1 MPGRENES
9 QAQTAHGTPLPAKRL
24 RPARRAGD
32 VSPTAVSIP
41 TSPGACKECGAAL
54 PPGAAFCLK
63 CGAPTGV
70 PPEPETGTLE
80 RLQAALKDRYRID
93 RELGAG
99 GMATVFLA
107 HDLRHERDVAIKVLH
122 PELAASMGAERFER
136 EIRLAAK
143 LNHPHILG
151 LFDSGEADNLFYY
164 VMPFVQ
170 GESLRDRITRES
182 MLPVDDALQI
192 TYEVADALGAA
203 HALGIVHR
211 DIKPENILLA
221 GGHALVAD
229 FGVARAASEAGEKL
243 TQTGMAVGTP
253 TYMSPE
259 QAMGETVGPTSDLY
273 ALGCVVYEM
282 LTGQPPF
289 TGANARAIMA
299 RHTMEAVPSIR
310 LVREAVPDE
319 VEEAVLALLAK
330 VPADRPQSA
339 KEFLDMLAAPT
350 GTGTTRRL
358 GSRITTARRTAAVTR
373 RPPVWRRPVAWAAA
387 AAVLIVAAGGA
398 LLLRRH
404 PARAGGATGGLDPH
418 HIAVL
423 YFRDQSGGKLGYV
436 VDGLT
441 EGLIRALREVPTL
454 SVVSATGVEP
464 YRQSALPRDSIARAL
479 SVGTLVLGDL
489 EQNGDRLRV
498 TLRLIDGAS
507 GADFERTSFEQ
518 PAKSLVT
525 ISDTLAAQ
533 AALLIRRRLGEE
545 IAMRQ
550 VSSEARNPD
559 AWSLYQQAERLRKDG
574 DAAGDTAVLARD
586 YAQADTL
593 LAQAEQ
599 LDPKWTDPPVLR
611 GELDYLRSRRAGTP
625 ADIDQWTVRG
635 LTHVNRALGLDSD
648 DPDALELRGNLR
660 YWRWLNNIVGDPAAA
675 KQLLQDAKNDLETAT
690 RLRPS
695 QAGAWATLSHLY
707 YNSPNSS
714 LVDVNLAA
722 RRALEEDAFLGNADK
737 IMERLFLSSFDL
749 GQFSDAAHW
758 CELGHRRFPASPK
771 LTECRLWL
779 MTTRQVPA
787 DPRMAWRLI
796 DSVIAV
802 TPATDTAYQ
811 RLYDQPLVAGVL
823 ARAGAADSA
832 RRLLQRS
839 RADVVID
846 HTRDIAYNA
855 AIMYTLL
862 GDKRAAL
869 DQLGLYLS
877 ANPNRRSGLADDPGW
892 QFADL
897 KNDPGFRQLVG
908 AAR

>member
-1 MPGRENES
+1 VP
-9 QAQTAHGTPLPAKRL
+9 
-24 RPARRAGD
+24 
-32 VSPTAVSIP
+32 PT
-41 TSPGACKECGAAL
+41 
-54 PPGAAFCLK
+54 
-63 CGAPTGV
+63 
-70 PPEPETGTLE
+70 PEPEGDTLG
-80 RLQAALKDRYRID
+80 RLQAALKDRYRIE
-93 RELGAG
+93 RQLGAG

-136 EIRLAAK
+136 EIKLAAK

-211 DIKPENILLA
+211 DIKPENILLS

-273 ALGCVVYEM
+273 ALGCVAYEM

-310 LVREAVPDE
+310 LVRDAVPEE
-319 VEEAVLALLAK
+319 VEEAILAVLAK
-330 VPADRPQSA
+330 VPADRPQTSG
-339 KEFLDMLAAPT
+339 EFLALLAAPT
-350 GTGTTRRL
+350 GTGVTRRL

-373 RPPVWRRPVAWAAA
+373 RPPVWRRPPAWAAA
-387 AAVLIVAAGGA
+387 AAVLVVAAGGA
-398 LLLRRH
+398 LLLRHRGA
-404 PARAGGATGGLDPH
+404 PAARATGGLDPH

-423 YFRDQSGGKLGYV
+423 YFRDQSGGQLGYV

-441 EGLIRALREVPTL
+441 EGLIRALREVPAL

-464 YRQSALPRDSIARAL
+464 YRRSDLPRDSIARAL

-489 EQNGDRLRV
+489 ERNDDRLRV

-518 PAKSLVT
+518 PAKNLVT
-525 ISDTLAAQ
+525 IGDTLASQ

-550 VSSEARNPD
+550 IRNEARDPD
-559 AWSLYQQAERLRKDG
+559 AWSLYQQAARLRKDG
-574 DAAGDTAVLARD
+574 SAADDSTTLARD
-586 YAQADTL
+586 FAAADSM
-593 LAQAEQ
+593 LAQASKV
-599 LDPKWTDPPVLR
+599 DPRWTDPPVLR
-611 GELDYLRSRRAGTP
+611 GQLAYLRSRRYGGDPQAADRWIRAGLAH
-625 ADIDQWTVRG
+625 ADEALAIDR
-635 LTHVNRALGLDSD
+635 D
-648 DPDALELRGNLR
+648 DPDALELRGDLR
-660 YWRWLNNIVGDPAAA
+660 YWRWLLNLEGTPDSARQLLEAA
-675 KQLLQDAKNDLETAT
+675 KGDLETAVKLN
-690 RLRPS
+690 RH
-695 QAGAWATLSHLY
+695 QAGAYATLSHLY

-722 RRALEEDAFLGNADK
+722 RRALEEDAFLDNADV
-737 IMERLFLSSFDL
+737 ILSRLFFSSYDL
-749 GQFSDAAHW
+749 GQFPDAEHW
-758 CELGHRRFPASPK
+758 CTEGRRRFPADFHF
-771 LTECRLWL
+771 TECRLWM
-779 MTTRQVPA
+779 MTTRQDSA
-787 DPRMAWRLI
+787 DPHLAWRLR
-796 DSVIAV
+796 DSVVALS
-802 TPATDTAYQ
+802 PPGGRAYAG
-811 RLYDQPLVAGVL
+811 LYDQAIVGWIL

-832 RRLLQRS
+832 RHLLQRTV
-839 RADVVID
+839 ADAVTD
-846 HTRDIAYNA
+846 PARDVAYVKSMA
-855 AIMYTLL
+855 YAYL
-862 GDKRAAL
+862 GDKGPAI
-869 DQLGLYLS
+869 DQLKLYLS
-877 ANPNRRSGLADDPGW
+877 FNPSRRQGLAQDPGW
-892 QFADL
+892 QLASL
-897 KNDPGFRQLVG
+897 ANDPAFRAAVA

>member
-1 MPGRENES
+1 M
-9 QAQTAHGTPLPAKRL
+9 
-24 RPARRAGD
+24 
-32 VSPTAVSIP
+32 
-41 TSPGACKECGAAL
+41 
-54 PPGAAFCLK
+54 
-63 CGAPTGV
+63 

-80 RLQAALKDRYRID
+80 RLQAALQDRYRIE
-93 RELGAG
+93 RQLGAG

-136 EIRLAAK
+136 EIKLAAR

-151 LFDSGEADNLFYY
+151 LFDSGEAGSLFYY

-170 GESLRDRITRES
+170 GESLRDRITREQ

-211 DIKPENILLA
+211 DIKPENILLS

-259 QAMGETVGPTSDLY
+259 QAMGDVVGPTSDLY

-310 LVREAVPDE
+310 LVRDTVPEE

-330 VPADRPQSA
+330 VPADRPQTA
-339 KEFLDMLAAPT
+339 KDFLDMLAAPGTT
-350 GTGTTRRL
+350 GATRRL
-358 GSRITTARRTAAVTR
+358 GSRITAARRVSGPAR
-373 RPPVWRRPVAWAAA
+373 RAPPWRRPVVWAAA
-387 AAVLIVAAGGA
+387 GAVVLAAAGGA
-398 LLLRRH
+398 LLLRHRGPPVAH
-404 PARAGGATGGLDPH
+404 VTGGLDPH

-423 YFRDQSGGKLGYV
+423 YFRDQSGGKLSYV

-441 EGLIRALREVPTL
+441 EGLIRALREVQQL

-464 YRQSALPRDSIARAL
+464 YRRSDLPRDSIARAL
-479 SVGTLVLGDL
+479 GVGTLVLGDL
-489 EQNGDRLRV
+489 EENAGRLRV

-507 GADFERTSFEQ
+507 GADFQRASFEQ
-518 PAKSLVT
+518 PATNL
-525 ISDTLAAQ
+525 ISIGDTLAAQ

-550 VSSEARNPD
+550 ISNQARNPD
-559 AWSLYQQAERLRKDG
+559 AWSLYQRAERLRKDG
-574 DAAGDTAVLARD
+574 EAAPDTATLARD
-586 YAQADTL
+586 FTQADTL
-593 LAQAEQ
+593 LGQAEQ

-611 GELDYLRSRRAGTP
+611 GTLAYLRARRGGKP
-625 ADIDQWTVRG
+625 AAIEPWIVRG
-635 LTHVNRALGLDSD
+635 LAHVNRALDLDRD

-660 YWRWLNNIVGDPAAA
+660 YWRWLNNIVGDPTAA
-675 KQLLQDAKNDLETAT
+675 KQLLQYAKNDLETAT

-707 YNSPNSS
+707 YNFPTSS

-722 RRALEEDAFLGNADK
+722 RRALEEDAFLGNADV
-737 IMERLFLSSFDL
+737 IMSRLFLSSFDL
-749 GQFSDAAHW
+749 GQFSDAEHW
-758 CELGHRRFPASPK
+758 CQEGGRRFPTKPR
-771 LTECRLWL
+771 LVDCRLWL
-779 MTTRQVPA
+779 MTTQQESPNPA
-787 DPRMAWRLI
+787 LAWRLL
-796 DSVIAV
+796 DSVV
-802 TPATDTAYQ
+802 SLTPADDTAYW
-811 RLYDQPLVAGVL
+811 RLYDQTLVAGVL
-823 ARAGAADSA
+823 GRAGAVDSA

-839 RADVVID
+839 RADANTD
-846 HTRDIAYNA
+846 PTHDIAYNE

-862 GDKRAAL
+862 GDKGAAV
-869 DQLGLYLS
+869 DQLKVYLA
-877 ANPNRRSGLADDPGW
+877 ANPARRKGFADDPGW

-908 AAR
+908 SAR